1 MTPRRGEVWLLDLG
15 MVEKVRPALIV
26 STSYGDLDRALI
38 TIVPHTTSLRG
49 SEFEITIPVSFL
61 KTGAFLVQNVA
72 TYPVVRA
79 VRKLARDCFD
89 GSATSYFPA
98 QNSPFDG
105 TTARS
110 RSRLGHK
117 THAVNS
123 TFLRH
128 DL

>member
-1 MTPRRGEVWLLDLG
+1 MTPRCGEVWLLDLG

-49 SEFEITIPVSFL
+49 SEFEIIIPVSFL

-79 VRKLARDCFD
+79 VRKLGALNRDQFD
-89 GSATSYFPA
+89 LVGA
-98 QNSPFDG
+98 G
-105 TTARS
+105 LLRW
-110 RSRLGHK
+110 LGY
-117 THAVNS
+117 
-123 TFLRH
+123 
-128 DL
+128 